1 MSYRYTKSA
10 RKAKATGGRP
20 LMKWVI
26 FLPVACVSVLIVVLV
41 LDNFIMPA
49 ITRHRKEE
57 VVPTV
62 VGLSREAAQRRVKDL
77 GFDFAVTGQ
86 EYSPDKPMGKVLFQ
100 SPEPGTVSKAGR
112 TIKVIVSRGRATTE
126 VPEVRGLALRQAQLI
141 LQEKGLAQGM
151 ILSSWDDS
159 LPEGVVIETQP
170 PAGTL
175 MDLKSEV
182 SLVVNRKSDTGTI
195 LVLDFVGKDLERG
208 LKLVETLGLTI
219 RHITYRVE
227 DRFLPET
234 IISQSLIPGIEVD
247 DGTEIDFVV
256 SVTE

>member
-1 MSYRYTKSA
+1 
-10 RKAKATGGRP
+10 
-20 LMKWVI
+20 MKWVI
-26 FLPVACVSVLIVVLV
+26 LLPVACVSLLLVVLL

-49 ITRHRKEE
+49 ITRHGKEQ

-62 VGLSREAAQRRVKDL
+62 VGLSREAAQRRVRDL
-77 GFDFAVTGQ
+77 GFGFAVTGQ
-86 EYSPDKPMGKVLFQ
+86 EYSPAQPLGTVLFQ
-100 SPEPGTVSKAGR
+100 SPERGTVAKQGR
-112 TIKVIVSRGRATTE
+112 TIKVILSQGSATTE
-126 VPEVRGLALRQAQLI
+126 VPEVRGLAVRQAQLI
-141 LQEKGLAQGM
+141 LQEKGLTQGM

-170 PAGTL
+170 PPQTVV
-175 MDLKSEV
+175 DLKSEI

-195 LVLDFVGKDLERG
+195 LVPDFVGKDLERG
-208 LKLVETLGLTI
+208 LKLAETLGLTI

>member
-1 MSYRYTKSA
+1 MSYRYRKSA
-10 RKAKATGGRP
+10 REVKGTSGRS
-20 LMKWVI
+20 LIRWVVL
-26 FLPVACVSVLIVVLV
+26 LPVACVSLLLVVLL

-49 ITRHRKEE
+49 VTRHRKEE

-86 EYSPDKPMGKVLFQ
+86 EYSPDKPMGKVIFQ

-126 VPEVRGLALRQAQLI
+126 VPEVQGLALRQAQLI
-141 LQEKGLAQGM
+141 LQEKGLTQGM
-151 ILSSWDDS
+151 ILTFWDDS
-159 LPEGVVIETQP
+159 LPEGVVIETEP
-170 PAGTL
+170 PAQTVV
-175 MDLKSEV
+175 DLKSEV

-195 LVLDFVGKDLERG
+195 LVPDFAGKDLERG
-208 LKLVETLGLTI
+208 LELAETLGLVI

>member
-1 MSYRYTKSA
+1 MSYRYAKSA
-10 RKAKATGGRP
+10 GRNRQTSRKP
-20 LMKWVI
+20 LTRWVI
-26 FLPVACVSVLIVVLV
+26 LLPAALIGLFLLVVL
-41 LDNFIMPA
+41 LNSIIMPA

-112 TIKVIVSRGRATTE
+112 TIKVIVSRGKATTE

-151 ILSSWDDS
+151 ILSSWDES

-208 LKLVETLGLTI
+208 LKLVETLGLVI